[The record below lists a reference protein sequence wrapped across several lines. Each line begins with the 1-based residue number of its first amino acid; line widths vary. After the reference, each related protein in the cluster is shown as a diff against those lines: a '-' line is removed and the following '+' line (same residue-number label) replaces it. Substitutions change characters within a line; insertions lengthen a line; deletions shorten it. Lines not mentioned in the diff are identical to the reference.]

1 MLNLTNNKYNKVDT
15 TKLIIAEL
23 NKRLESLR
31 QKTFD
36 ILKFANQDELKARLE
51 KELLEL
57 QERTNLKLAFIGQYS
72 SGKSTIISALT
83 GNRNIKIDANVAT
96 DIVSEYK
103 WNNISL
109 LDTPG
114 ILAGKA
120 EQHDQRTKD
129 ALKACDLIVYVLTS
143 QLFDDVIF
151 ENFID
156 LAYTQKLDDKI
167 LIAINKMSMESGDF
181 QKLKDNYSQSIKNI
195 FKERGYE
202 FNFPIVYIDAA
213 DYIEGID
220 LKDEEFIQLSN
231 FSAFVS
237 HLNSFVEEK
246 GLIKK
251 QFDTPVRILKGCIS
265 DIAIS
270 EIDPNLRKQI
280 DAYVSRINKSMGDME
295 RAVKLELNRFESENL
310 SRIMDV
316 SSFIGEINENE
327 MRGKTDQLTLDIE
340 NKVNE
345 LFNSI
350 ERIIEQK
357 YNDLMDEMTDF
368 ENKEVF
374 ILHRRNLDAKLNS
387 PSISLEDR
395 RSLENQKKLLEYFS
409 LGGQKLSGMS
419 GVNNLFGGMSQ
430 ASGDTL
436 HKSVYGIAKLF
447 GHKFKPWGAV
457 KIASNVGK
465 FAKFGVPIIS
475 GIISVGFEIYSH
487 NQEKKRA
494 KNLDAAKQQFNAN
507 LRSNIKSIRQ
517 NIEDNFNKDIIGNYK
532 NKLDE
537 IYKIKLEISKS
548 INKNEKINKAIS
560 DFDSEYVDFIEII

>member
-1 MLNLTNNKYNKVDT
+1 METN
-15 TKLIIAEL
+15 KLIIAEL

-36 ILKFANQDELKARLE
+36 ILKFANQDELKTRLE

-83 GNRNIKIDANVAT
+83 GNRDIKIDANVAT

-114 ILAGKA
+114 ILAGKT
-120 EQHDQRTKD
+120 EQHDQQTKD
-129 ALKACDLIVYVLTS
+129 ALKECDLIVYVLTS

-167 LIAINKMSMESGDF
+167 LIAINKMSMESGNF
-181 QKLKDNYSQSIKNI
+181 QKLKDNYSQSIKDI
-195 FKERGYE
+195 FRERGYE

-220 LKDEEFIQLSN
+220 LKDNEFIQLSN

-280 DAYVSRINKSMGDME
+280 DAYVSRINKSMADME
-295 RAVKLELNRFESENL
+295 RAVKLELNRFESESL
-310 SRIMDV
+310 SSIMDI
-316 SSFIGEINENE
+316 SSFIGEIDENA
-327 MRGKTDQLTLDIE
+327 MRDKTDQLTLDIE
-340 NKVNE
+340 NKINGLV
-345 LFNSI
+345 NSI

-357 YNDLMDEMTDF
+357 YNDLTDDMTDF

-374 ILHRRNLDAKLNS
+374 IFHRRNLDAKLNS

-395 RSLENQKKLLEYFS
+395 KSLENQKKLLEYFS

-419 GVNNLFGGMSQ
+419 GVSNLFGGMSQ

-436 HKSVYGIAKLF
+436 HTSVYGIGKFF

-457 KIASNVGK
+457 KVASNVGK

-475 GIISVGFEIYSH
+475 GIISVGLEMYSH
-487 NQEKKRA
+487 NQENKRA

-537 IYKIKLEISKS
+537 INKIKLEVSRS